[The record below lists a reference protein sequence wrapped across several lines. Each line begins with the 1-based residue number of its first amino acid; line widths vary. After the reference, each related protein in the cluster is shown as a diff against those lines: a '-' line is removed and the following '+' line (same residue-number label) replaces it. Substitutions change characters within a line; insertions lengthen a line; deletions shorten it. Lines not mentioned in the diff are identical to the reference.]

1 MLAMQSMVAELSAS
15 SESITIFHIS
25 SLEKNREMQ
34 CNEQHLQSLQ
44 LVSAASVITV
54 SCSSSIPMAARHCRG
69 HKCFCQY
76 IEEHLKYKPVTTCSM
91 LAELFRS

>member
-1 MLAMQSMVAELSAS
+1 MAMMNNQQPHPNGLPGTGTGKGVPPKA
-15 SESITIFHIS
+15 T
-25 SLEKNREMQ
+25 
-34 CNEQHLQSLQ
+34 
-44 LVSAASVITV
+44 T
-54 SCSSSIPMAARHCRG
+54 SCSSIPMAARHCRG

>member
-1 MLAMQSMVAELSAS
+1 MVD
-15 SESITIFHIS
+15 TNH
-25 SLEKNREMQ
+25 
-34 CNEQHLQSLQ
+34 HL
-44 LVSAASVITV
+44 TFV